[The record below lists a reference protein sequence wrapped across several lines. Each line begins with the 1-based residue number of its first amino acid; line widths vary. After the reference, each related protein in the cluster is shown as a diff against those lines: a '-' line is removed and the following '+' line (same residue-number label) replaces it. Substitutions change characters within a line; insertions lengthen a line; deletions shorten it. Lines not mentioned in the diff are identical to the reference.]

1 MCKVWVCDV
10 GPWIKPMGLGS
21 IMRITPPLLNIT
33 LGNIPE
39 RTFLEVILGW
49 FSRGGVG
56 MEFSGG
62 RFQVGGTF
70 PEIVPTKQSKT

>member
-49 FSRGGVG
+49 FSRGGGRNGFFWGEVPG
-56 MEFSGG
+56 RGDFS
-62 RFQVGGTF
+62 
-70 PEIVPTKQSKT
+70 